1 MQKKSTNYFWALT
14 MTMVFLVIPL
24 TAWAGK
30 KQAPEDFA
38 AKVNGAVIE
47 REDFDRAVAQI
58 EQRFARMGKQLSD
71 PQRLEIKKNV
81 LAELIN
87 RELLL
92 QESQKSGVKVEV
104 AEVKEQLD
112 RMRSQ
117 YATEAEFKRA
127 LNMMGFS
134 ETNIEL
140 QLKERM
146 EVRRFVNDR
155 IAKKITIPEE
165 EIKASYDSHPQIFKR
180 PESVQASHI
189 LIKVDPTANEVQKAE
204 ARKEIAMIENKLKKG
219 EDFAALAKAYS
230 QGPSSVKG
238 GDLGYFRRGQM
249 VKPFEAAAFALKPG
263 EVSGIVETRFG
274 YHIIK
279 VFDKKPNTI
288 ISYEDARNRITQYLK
303 NEQVQQQLNQYVD
316 ELKKSA
322 TIKRFIMNNP

>member
-1 MQKKSTNYFWALT
+1 MQRLLNCFWAIV
-14 MTMVFLVIPL
+14 MTMVLAALPWS
-24 TAWAGK
+24 AWAEK
-30 KQAPEDFA
+30 KQAPEDSVA
-38 AKVNGAVIE
+38 MVNESVIK

-58 EQRFARMGKQLSD
+58 EQRFTRMGRPLSD
-71 PQRLEIKKNV
+71 SQFAEIKKNV
-81 LAELIN
+81 LEELIH

-92 QESQKSGVKVEV
+92 QESQKSGVKIEA
-104 AEVKEQLD
+104 AEVKEQID

-117 YATEAEFKRA
+117 YPSEAEFKSA

-134 ETNIEL
+134 AKNIES

-146 EVRRFVNDR
+146 ELRQFINDR

-165 EIKASYDSHPQIFKR
+165 DIKASYDSHPQIFKR

-189 LIKVDPTANEVQKAE
+189 LIKVDPAANELQKAE
-204 ARKEIAMIENKLKKG
+204 ARKEIAMIANKLKKG

-238 GDLGYFRRGQM
+238 GDLGYFSRGQM
-249 VKPFEAAAFALKPG
+249 VKPFETAAFALQPG

-279 VFDKKPNTI
+279 VFDKKPPTAI
-288 ISYEDARNRITQYLK
+288 PYETARERIAQYLK
-303 NEQVQQQLNQYVD
+303 NEKVQKQLNQYVD
-316 ELKKSA
+316 ELKKNA
-322 TIKRFIMNNP
+322 AIKRFNIQNP